1 MEFFLPSILVLLVA
15 AAIVFFVIPR
25 FGPLVLAV
33 VSLVLLGIG
42 IYNHYSMFQNEYRLS
57 TWQLGAVA
65 YAPYLLI
72 GAVIVMIILYL
83 TYLLPSGSAASGNN
97 TSANASANANANVK
111 ANTIN
116 LPPPETATNVITE
129 GANNAIRAAANL
141 ANVKVNTTNQPNNP
155 ANLGLFGNLNNN
167 NNNNINNNNGRGRG
181 NANRNPYSPPFL

>member
-65 YAPYLLI
+65 YAPYILI
-72 GAVIVMIILYL
+72 GAVILMIILYL
-83 TYLLPSGSAASGNN
+83 TYLLPSGS
-97 TSANASANANANVK
+97 SANNSGTNNGNVKANANVK
-111 ANTIN
+111 PNTIN

-129 GANNAIRAAANL
+129 GANNAIRAAAKM

-167 NNNNINNNNGRGRG
+167 NNNNNIFNNNPRPP
-181 NANRNPYSPPFL
+181 ANRNPYSPPFL

>member
-83 TYLLPSGSAASGNN
+83 TYLLPSGSAASANN
-97 TSANASANANANVK
+97 APNNVNTK

-155 ANLGLFGNLNNN
+155 ANLGLFGNINNN
-167 NNNNINNNNGRGRG
+167 NNNNNFNINNRGNGR
-181 NANRNPYSPPFL
+181 ANRNPYSPPFL

>member
-33 VSLVLLGIG
+33 VSLILLGIG

-97 TSANASANANANVK
+97 TPANANANVK

-167 NNNNINNNNGRGRG
+167 NNNNNNININNRGNGR
-181 NANRNPYSPPFL
+181 ANRNPYSPPFL

>member
-72 GAVIVMIILYL
+72 GAVILMIILYL

-97 TSANASANANANVK
+97 TPANANANANVK

-167 NNNNINNNNGRGRG
+167 NNNNININNRGNGR
-181 NANRNPYSPPFL
+181 ANRNPYSPPFL

>member
-33 VSLVLLGIG
+33 VSLLLLGIG

-72 GAVIVMIILYL
+72 GAVILMIILYL
-83 TYLLPSGSAASGNN
+83 TYLLPSGSSVSGPN
-97 TSANASANANANVK
+97 NANANVK

-155 ANLGLFGNLNNN
+155 ANLGIFGNINNN
-167 NNNNINNNNGRGRG
+167 NNNNNLNINNRGNGR
-181 NANRNPYSPPFL
+181 ANRNPYSPPFL

>member
-72 GAVIVMIILYL
+72 GAVILMIILYL

-97 TSANASANANANVK
+97 TPANANANVK

-167 NNNNINNNNGRGRG
+167 NNNNNNININNRGNGR
-181 NANRNPYSPPFL
+181 ANRNPYSPPFL

>member
-65 YAPYLLI
+65 YAPYILI
-72 GAVIVMIILYL
+72 GVVILMIIMYL
-83 TYLLPSGSAASGNN
+83 TYLLPSGSSAAGSNNASGN
-97 TSANASANANANVK
+97 ANANANVK

-155 ANLGLFGNLNNN
+155 ANLGVFGNINNN
-167 NNNNINNNNGRGRG
+167 NNNFNNNINNRGNGR
-181 NANRNPYSPPFL
+181 ANRNPFSPPLL

>member
-65 YAPYLLI
+65 YAPYILI
-72 GAVIVMIILYL
+72 GAVILMIILYL
-83 TYLLPSGSAASGNN
+83 TYLLPSGSAAPS
-97 TSANASANANANVK
+97 SNATANANVK

-155 ANLGLFGNLNNN
+155 ANLGIFGNLNA
-167 NNNNINNNNGRGRG
+167 NNNNINNNFNNNNGRGRG
-181 NANRNPYSPPFL
+181 NGNRNPYSPPFL

>member
-72 GAVIVMIILYL
+72 GAVILMIILYL
-83 TYLLPSGSAASGNN
+83 TYLLPSGSAASANN
-97 TSANASANANANVK
+97 TPANANANVK

-167 NNNNINNNNGRGRG
+167 NNNNININNRGNGR
-181 NANRNPYSPPFL
+181 ANRNPYSPPFL

>member
-33 VSLVLLGIG
+33 VSLLLLGIG

-72 GAVIVMIILYL
+72 GVVILMIILYL
-83 TYLLPSGSAASGNN
+83 TYLLPSGSS
-97 TSANASANANANVK
+97 SVNASSNANANANVK
-111 ANTIN
+111 PNTIN

-155 ANLGLFGNLNNN
+155 ANLGIFGNINNN
-167 NNNNINNNNGRGRG
+167 NNNNNLNINNRGNGR
-181 NANRNPYSPPFL
+181 ANRNPYSPPFL

>member
-72 GAVIVMIILYL
+72 GAVILMIIMYL
-83 TYLLPSGSAASGNN
+83 TYLLPSGSSAAGPNNASG
-97 TSANASANANANVK
+97 NANANVK

-116 LPPPETATNVITE
+116 LPHPETATNVITE

-155 ANLGLFGNLNNN
+155 ANLGIFGNINNN
-167 NNNNINNNNGRGRG
+167 NNNNNFNNNPRANGR
-181 NANRNPYSPPFL
+181 ANRNPFSPPFL

>member
-33 VSLVLLGIG
+33 VSLILLGIG

-97 TSANASANANANVK
+97 TPANANANVK

-129 GANNAIRAAANL
+129 GANNAIRAAAKM

-155 ANLGLFGNLNNN
+155 ANLGLFNNLNNN
-167 NNNNINNNNGRGRG
+167 NNNNFNNNPRAP
-181 NANRNPYSPPFL
+181 ANRNPYSPPFL

>member
-65 YAPYLLI
+65 YAPYILI
-72 GAVIVMIILYL
+72 GAVILMIILYL
-83 TYLLPSGSAASGNN
+83 TYLLPSGSSAAGPNNASG
-97 TSANASANANANVK
+97 NANVK

-129 GANNAIRAAANL
+129 GANNAIRAAAKM

-155 ANLGLFGNLNNN
+155 ANLGIFGNLNNN
-167 NNNNINNNNGRGRG
+167 SNNNNFNNNPRA
-181 NANRNPYSPPFL
+181 NANRNPFSPPFL